1 MEGTDK
7 SDIAI
12 LRGVST
18 PARLLVI
25 CTGNVCRS
33 PAAVA
38 MLRQAF
44 PDAHVTSAGTRAA
57 VGGPADERVA
67 RIAEAHGLFL
77 WGHRAVQLTRDLVA
91 ESDLVLTAA
100 REHRSA
106 AVALEPGALRRAFT
120 LRELARLLPLVPP
133 ADRPPLDP
141 AAVRDGSR
149 LVQLA
154 AAAVR
159 RRHANPGGPALD
171 DVADPV
177 GRPLPE
183 LEAAYAAIDDAVRTL
198 VAEVAP
204 AAHPA

>member
-1 MEGTDK
+1 
-7 SDIAI
+7 
-12 LRGVST
+12 VSA

-44 PDAHVTSAGTRAA
+44 PAAVVTSAGTRAA
-57 VGGPADERVA
+57 VGAPADERIA
-67 RIAEAHGLFL
+67 RIAEAHGLLL
-77 WGHRAVQLTRDLVA
+77 WGHRAAQLTRDLVA

-106 AVALEPGALRRAFT
+106 AVALVPGALRRSFT
-120 LRELARLLPLVPP
+120 LRELARLVPLVPD
-133 ADRPPLDP
+133 ADRPPVDP
-141 AAVRDGSR
+141 QAVRDGTR

-159 RRHANPGGPALD
+159 RRHANPHGPELD
-171 DVADPV
+171 DLVDPI

-183 LEAAYAAIDDAVRTL
+183 VEAVYAGLDLAVGAL
-198 VAEVAP
+198 VTEALAP
-204 AAHPA
+204 VPRSV